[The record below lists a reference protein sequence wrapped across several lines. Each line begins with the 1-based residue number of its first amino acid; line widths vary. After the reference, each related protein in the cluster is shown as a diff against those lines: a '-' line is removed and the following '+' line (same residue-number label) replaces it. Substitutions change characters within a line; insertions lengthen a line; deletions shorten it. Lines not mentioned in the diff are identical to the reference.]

1 MISSF
6 LDPESEI
13 KVKKILG
20 DVFFPLKCY
29 LIIILLLLVLLN
41 YNIYYNST

>member
-6 LDPESEI
+6 IDSESETKI
-13 KVKKILG
+13 KNILN
-20 DVFFPLKCY
+20 DIFFPMKCY

-41 YNIYYNST
+41 YNIYYNSI